1 MPSYNTIDANTVAE
15 IVSAAG
21 SNSQEQKWAAQ
32 VAVNSLGQNPW
43 VKLMGGVMGGKPI
56 QVMADTNKLKGQV
69 INLQVE
75 APLGGTGRQG
85 SGEARI
91 GYGEDT
97 KFKMWQ
103 FQIGAQW
110 HGVKANRISL
120 AQTVLGKGSFDAR
133 ARTKLSEWF
142 AARQGS
148 FLEACLHAAKTA
160 RTTLYCNNKQ
170 SITALRSADV
180 FYADTSK
187 KVSDLMASN
196 MARPLAVAKAKASGQ
211 TIKKYFIQ
219 GNNRL
224 YDALHQSDTW
234 QTLLANSD
242 LRGSEN
248 HLFYGGLPCW
258 AGCMLDETQ
267 IEVNTADGPQ
277 GSFAAPI
284 AYTGN
289 AVIALPATGFELLGG
304 GSAAAG
310 ALTDRLYFEYFP
322 GAAFSKFDRTVI
334 AQETSDEKYFLIR
347 NLTGSDA
354 GKFGM
359 YAYTTTDGN
368 KIVVTK
374 ALRAQADTS
383 GKIDKTT
390 VGNVTWNSGV
400 WTTAFLTSTHPIGSE
415 IIPCNSY
422 GQPYVCGY
430 AFADEAMITGF
441 GSVDGELAMGRRTF
455 EDKDHGREYEIGNEM
470 VWGAAPT
477 QDANGLANGFA
488 VIYSAWNP
496 PGLPTIV

>member
-1 MPSYNTIDANTVAE
+1 MPSYNTIDADTVAE

-21 SNSQEQKWAAQ
+21 ANSQEQKWAAQ
-32 VAVNSLGQNPW
+32 VAVNSMGQNPW

-69 INLQVE
+69 VNLQVE

-85 SGEARI
+85 SGEQRI

-120 AQTVLGKGSFDAR
+120 AQTVLGKGSFDSR
-133 ARTKLSEWF
+133 ARSKLSEWF

-148 FLEACLHAAKTA
+148 FLEACLLAAKTA
-160 RTTLYCNNKQ
+160 RTTLFCNNKQ
-170 SITALRSADV
+170 SVEALRSADV
-180 FYADTSK
+180 FYADTAK
-187 KVSDLMASN
+187 KVSDLMAAN
-196 MARPLAVAKAKASGQ
+196 MARPLAVARGKTSGQ

-219 GNNRL
+219 GNSRL
-224 YDALHQSDTW
+224 YDSLHQSDTW

-242 LRGSEN
+242 IRGSEN
-248 HLFYGGLPCW
+248 QLFFGGLPSW
-258 AGCMLDETQ
+258 AGCVLDETQ

-284 AYTGN
+284 AYTGS
-289 AVIALPATGFELLGG
+289 AVIALPATGAELLGG

-310 ALTDRLYFEYFP
+310 GLTDRLYFEYFQ
-322 GAAFSKFDRTVI
+322 GAQYKKFDREVI
-334 AQETSDEKYFLIR
+334 AATTGTEYYFLIR
-347 NLTGSDA
+347 NLTGADA

-359 YAYTTTDGN
+359 YAYQVNNGN
-368 KIVVTK
+368 KLVLTK
-374 ALRAQADTS
+374 ALRSTAATS
-383 GKIDKTT
+383 GKIDQTT

-400 WTTAFLTSTHPIGSE
+400 WTTSVLTNTHPIGSE

-422 GQPYVCGY
+422 GQPFVCGY
-430 AFADEAMITGF
+430 SFGDEAMISGF
-441 GSVDGELAMGRRTF
+441 GSVDGEIAMGRRTF

-477 QDANGLANGFA
+477 
-488 VIYSAWNP
+488 
-496 PGLPTIV
+496 